1 MVGTSLT
8 SLLARSGVSL
18 DYDLASLYQELN
30 SKQQLDDKTAE
41 GYYMLW
47 RCYSTRRGEDATV
60 PKSEFCDNNNN
71 NFNSVRSGLNSNV
84 SKPGCHDLS
93 SPLMSLASSISLG
106 QVNKSELKMTRV

>member
-60 PKSEFCDNNNN
+60 PKSEICDNNNN

-106 QVNKSELKMTRV
+106 QVNKSKLKTTRV

>member
-60 PKSEFCDNNNN
+60 PKSEICYNNN

-106 QVNKSELKMTRV
+106 QVNKSKLKTTRV

>member
-30 SKQQLDDKTAE
+30 LKQQLDDKTAE

-60 PKSEFCDNNNN
+60 PKSEICDNNN
-71 NFNSVRSGLNSNV
+71 NFNSIRSGLNSNV
-84 SKPGCHDLS
+84 SKYGCHDLS

-106 QVNKSELKMTRV
+106 QVNKSKLKTTRV

>member
-30 SKQQLDDKTAE
+30 LKQQFDDETAE

-60 PKSEFCDNNNN
+60 PKSGFCDNNNN
-71 NFNSVRSGLNSNV
+71 SFNSIRSGLNSNV

-106 QVNKSELKMTRV
+106 QVNKSKLKTTRV